1 MIKRAK
7 QSSGMCVWEFY
18 CICRCFVA
26 HEARQ
31 PFVYQSDAEGSRP
44 YESLLPFARAG
55 GVARE
60 AAAALS
66 GNERLDFHLVQT
78 SLTRAA
84 RR

>member
-1 MIKRAK
+1 MFGNFTAFVDALLHMKR
-7 QSSGMCVWEFY
+7 
-18 CICRCFVA
+18 
-26 HEARQ
+26 
-31 PFVYQSDAEGSRP
+31 GSRS
-44 YESLLPFARAG
+44 YIRVMLRGRAHESLLPFARAG